1 MTIVL
6 SGVLSG
12 PWGASMSV
20 IRFATARALFEA
32 FPEVSDIVNVAPTEQ
47 APADFVKSLVSAGK
61 IPEAVGFCA
70 YVLPRREAVW
80 WACTSVR
87 TLAEDLARDRP
98 EALLA
103 AESWVYQP
111 DDLRRQYALQI
122 GDRGDRKDPTT
133 WLALAAGWSGGSQTI
148 GSQPVPNPPYMTAR
162 ASRAAILLSAAKVGG
177 AERMLRLRKCIAD
190 ALRLADQ
197 GLG

>member
-6 SGVLSG
+6 SGILSG
-12 PWGASMSV
+12 PRGASMSV

-32 FPEVSDIVNVAPTEQ
+32 FPEVSDIVNLAPTEQ
-47 APADFVKSLVSAGK
+47 APTDFVKALVAASK

-70 YVLPRREAVW
+70 YLLPRREAVW

-98 EALLA
+98 NGLLA

-111 DDLRRQYALQI
+111 DDQRRQYALQI

-133 WLALAAGWSGGSQTI
+133 WLALAAGWSGGSQAV
-148 GSQPVPNPPYMTAR
+148 GSQPVPIAPYMTAR
-162 ASRAAILLSAAKVGG
+162 ASRVAILLSAAKVGG
-177 AERMLRLRKCIAD
+177 AERMSCLRKCIAD
-190 ALRLADQ
+190 ALKLADH